1 MSELTK
7 FATDKI
13 FKKKIKKI
21 LFVIKVTTY
30 INLIGHV
37 YA

>member
-13 FKKKIKKI
+13 FKKKNQENSLCNKSNY
-21 LFVIKVTTY
+21 LY
-30 INLIGHV
+30 
-37 YA
+37 